1 MNPHYAAFIELGKA
15 LARQKGVTWEM
26 PLDEAGAAQDG
37 VGWNLTAIAG
47 DVPPPRFYL
56 KDLGPDRKALAIIN
70 AGRVEAG
77 VPPLTQGP
85 LTVAWQNLIK
95 SAAAEQL
102 LLRRNTA
109 QYVMSCITRPLR
121 VIASCVEKE
130 PWQLTDDD
138 LRLAI
143 RVGAAIQAKGQL
155 GDLVIG
161 AVKVVLDVQ
170 HICDAGPLYTSLALP
185 RMKMTTVTRARHTW
199 SEDDLCA
206 DLEDR
211 KRKRSHCERR

>member
-109 QYVMSCITRPLR
+109 QYVMSCITRPL
-121 VIASCVEKE
+121 
-130 PWQLTDDD
+130 
-138 LRLAI
+138 
-143 RVGAAIQAKGQL
+143 
-155 GDLVIG
+155 
-161 AVKVVLDVQ
+161 
-170 HICDAGPLYTSLALP
+170 
-185 RMKMTTVTRARHTW
+185 
-199 SEDDLCA
+199 
-206 DLEDR
+206 
-211 KRKRSHCERR
+211 